1 MRIENNYLIFEP
13 SDNVKINPR
22 RITGHSFVELLGL
35 NKFTPV
41 GDALVYMFKI
51 LKKQVDEKY
60 LKRGTYAEAI
70 VKVWLEKQGYE
81 CVTYDASKIN
91 YNNFESVRDF
101 GGVIDIEIPSCQTL
115 VEVKSKSMK
124 NYSYIE
130 KQKPL
135 DEVYQGMLYAY
146 SRNYA
151 TFKMIWI
158 FFDESTENEIFNG
171 LKPTTLKNIKKIEE
185 EYVVDDSDMVQKMY
199 EAKSIV
205 DKFIETKRISLNDL
219 SQECLNELEKTYE
232 LSNTLGEQEITFE
245 DMGF

>member
-1 MRIENNYLIFEP
+1 MKIENNYLIFEP
-13 SDNVKINPR
+13 NDKVKIKPR
-22 RITGHSFVELLGL
+22 KITGHPFVELIGL
-35 NKFTPV
+35 NKFTKV

-81 CVTYDASKIN
+81 CVTYDAEKIN
-91 YNNFESVRDF
+91 YNNFDDGYDF

-124 NYSYIE
+124 SYSFIE
-130 KQKPL
+130 RQKPL

-146 SRNYA
+146 LRGYA

-158 FFDESTENEIFNG
+158 FFDELTENEIFNG

-185 EYVVDDSDMVQKMY
+185 EYVVDNGDMVQKMY

-205 DKFIETKRISLNDL
+205 DKFIETKKISLNDL
-219 SQECLNELEKTYE
+219 SQECLDELKAKYG
-232 LSNTLGEQEITFE
+232 LSSTLGEKEITFE